1 MSPAPHLDP
10 LGNPVSPGEPATL
23 AAIDA
28 FVRGFLG
35 YRPEIADILAAA
47 EAEPTH
53 ALAQAYAGLLHLLS
67 ETGSIPEP
75 ARIAHARADA
85 ARTTATPR
93 EACAIDALS
102 AWLAGDIPACQAAC
116 RRALA
121 LAPRDLAMLKLHQY
135 HDFNRGQF
143 LSMLRAAL
151 DVADANTDQP
161 AWWGMAAFAYEQC
174 HLMDDA
180 ERAARHALSLD
191 PAEPWAQHALAHCLL
206 TTGRIDD
213 GIAFLEAASPG
224 WASLTSFMDTHHW
237 WHLALFYIARGRF
250 ADALAAYDHHAWA
263 RERTFSQDQIGAVS
277 LLARLECAGIDV
289 TPRWDDLGTH
299 LAARATDTD
308 QPFLSL
314 QYLYGLARARRPEA
328 HTLLAAI
335 TRRAETAPADLHT
348 AWAEITLPAARALF
362 AHATGDHA
370 TTVTLLGPALARL
383 DTIGGSHAQRDL
395 FEQLFLDALLQA
407 GHDSRAQQILEHRR
421 QSDPTDVPINRAL
434 AALYTRAA
442 LPGPAAAAVARVT
455 QGLRPCTPAGGSAPC
470 TRDQS
475 SP

>member
-1 MSPAPHLDP
+1 MSQAPHHDP
-10 LGNPVSPGEPATL
+10 LGNPVSPGAPVTL
-23 AAIDA
+23 AAIDG

-47 EAEPTH
+47 EADPTH

-67 ETGSIPEP
+67 ETGTIPDA
-75 ARIAHARADA
+75 ARLAHARAEA

-93 EACAIDALS
+93 ERCAIDALA

-116 RRALA
+116 RAALA

-151 DVADANTDQP
+151 SVADANADEP
-161 AWWGMAAFAYEQC
+161 AWWGMAAFGYEQC
-174 HLMDDA
+174 HLMDEA
-180 ERAARHALSLD
+180 EAAARHALARD

-206 TTGRIDD
+206 TTGRVDD

-224 WASLTSFMDTHHW
+224 WAGLTSFMDTHHW

-250 ADALAAYDHHAWA
+250 TDALAAYDHHAWA
-263 RERTFSQDQIGAVS
+263 RERAFSQDQIGAVS

-289 TPRWDDLGTH
+289 APRWEELGTH

-314 QYLYGLARARRPEA
+314 QYLYGLARAGRPEA
-328 HTLLAAI
+328 GTLLAAI
-335 TRRAETAPADLHT
+335 ARRAETAPADLRI
-348 AWAEITLPAARALF
+348 AWAEIALPAARALA
-362 AHATGDHA
+362 AHAGGDHA
-370 TTVTLLGPALARL
+370 TAIDLLGPALGRL
-383 DTIGGSHAQRDL
+383 ETIGGSHAQRDL
-395 FEQLFLDALLQA
+395 FEQLLLDALLRA
-407 GHDSRAQQILEHRR
+407 GEDARAQQILERRR
-421 QSDPTDVPINRAL
+421 QPDPIDVPINRAL
-434 AALYTRAA
+434 AALYARAG
-442 LPGPAAAAVARVT
+442 LDSLAAAAAARAA
-455 QGLRPCTPAGGSAPC
+455 QGTHDR
-470 TRDQS
+470 
-475 SP
+475 